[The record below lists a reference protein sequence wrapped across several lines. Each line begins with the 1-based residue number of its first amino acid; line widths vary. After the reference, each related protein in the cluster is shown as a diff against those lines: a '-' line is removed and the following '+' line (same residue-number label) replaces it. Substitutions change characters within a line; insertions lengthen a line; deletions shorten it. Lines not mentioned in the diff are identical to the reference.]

1 MVLTM
6 DKEQFFDVIDDMQEN
21 GGLSDSL
28 LLEELVK
35 ALSTDDLEYAIKGIC
50 NAYGLDSYNDKQE
63 LIENDSDDKQELF
76 SKLIVDSEIIIS
88 ESELS
93 ELLEDS
99 SEDDG
104 DYLTD
109 VSAIELADYFM
120 NVTITDFK
128 QALASS
134 EITVYKTV
142 DQFYIF
148 FEC

>member
-1 MVLTM
+1 M

-50 NAYGLDSYNDKQE
+50 SDYGLDSYNDKVE

-76 SKLIVDSEIIIS
+76 SKLIVENEIIIS

-109 VSAIELADYFM
+109 VSANELADYFM
-120 NVTITDFK
+120 DVTITDFK
-128 QALASS
+128 QALASG
-134 EITVYKTV
+134 EITIYKTV

-148 FEC
+148 FEG

>member
-50 NAYGLDSYNDKQE
+50 NDYGLDSYNDKVE

-76 SKLIVDSEIIIS
+76 SKLIVENEIIIS

-93 ELLEDS
+93 ELLDEA

-109 VSAIELADYFM
+109 VSSNELADYFM
-120 NVTITDFK
+120 DVTISDFK

-134 EITVYKTV
+134 EITIYKTV

-148 FEC
+148 FE